1 MINDLSNQRC
11 YHHQRRE
18 AVVRCPDCQR
28 YFCRECVTEH
38 QDRMLCSQCLGRVAD
53 DRKTRSKIWV
63 RGFFMLTQGTLGFLL
78 LWYAFYLVG
87 MMLLSI
93 PDTFHEGTIWEAD
106 WWVGK

>member
-38 QDRMLCSQCLGRVAD
+38 HDRMLCSQCLARVTD
-53 DRKTRSKIWV
+53 DRKTRSGIWV
-63 RGFFMLTQGTLGFLL
+63 RGFFMLTQGTFGFLL

-87 MMLLSI
+87 LMLLSI

-106 WWVGK
+106 WWSGK

>member
-1 MINDLSNQRC
+1 MNDLSNQRC

-38 QDRMLCSQCLGRVAD
+38 LERMLCSQCLSRLTETQ
-53 DRKTRSKIWV
+53 KKRSAFWL
-63 RGFFMLTQGTLGFLL
+63 RGVYLLAQGTGGFLL

-106 WWVGK
+106 WWTQK